1 MAPHYDSPLALDR
14 VGLALVTNAAWW
26 TNQRLNQRQTN
37 ANQRQTNAAVC
48 MQPTLKQGLL
58 QLFYVDNKTT
68 YGLLYHCVTYAR

>member
-1 MAPHYDSPLALDR
+1 LALVR

-26 TNQRLNQRQTN
+26 TIQRLNQRQTN

-58 QLFYVDNKTT
+58 QLFLR
-68 YGLLYHCVTYAR
+68 G